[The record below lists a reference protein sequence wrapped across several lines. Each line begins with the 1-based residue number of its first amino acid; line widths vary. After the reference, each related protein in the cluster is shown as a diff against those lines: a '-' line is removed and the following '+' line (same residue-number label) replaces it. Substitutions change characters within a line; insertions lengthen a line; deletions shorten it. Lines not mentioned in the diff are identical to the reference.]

1 MYIQNVYIKVITF
14 KKSIINVYLLLFQ
27 NEFVIRVIVVS
38 IFQIWPI
45 FYASYFA
52 YKLLKRGKNRSTY
65 TLSGFFILTALTYF
79 LATLST
85 FLVPTPLSVFSYAIY
100 VLSIYTLI
108 FSYAFLINF
117 SWLLTRLDENPSP
130 TKYYL
135 RIILYA
141 ILSLYVL
148 VIAIPFNGITLN
160 ATTGWIP
167 IYSWFFLGFS
177 WTYIIIFFII
187 PQIYFSLKIMKKY
200 AGIVLKKRLNLFLL
214 SVFLGLTIPIF
225 VFLYHAMPGNV
236 ILRTSY
242 ILTMPEIGIIAAYL
256 IYNGFGKELDK

>member
-1 MYIQNVYIKVITF
+1 MYNT
-14 KKSIINVYLLLFQ
+14 LLFQ

-85 FLVPTPLSVFSYAIY
+85 FLVPTPLSVFTYAIY

-108 FSYAFLINF
+108 FSYAFLITF
-117 SWLLTRLDENPSP
+117 SWLLTRLDENLSP
-130 TKYYL
+130 TKFYL

-148 VIAIPFNGITLN
+148 VIAIPFNGIILN
-160 ATTGWIP
+160 ASTGWIP

-177 WTYIIIFFII
+177 WTYIVIFFII
-187 PQIYFSLKIMKKY
+187 PQIYFSFKIVKKY

-214 SVFLGLTIPIF
+214 SVFLGLMIPVF